1 MNGKISAVVI
11 AFLLGVIGYQSGILD
26 TFLHKGVKCNSNE
39 ALSLAKK
46 ISIEQLLKPAFDKIG
61 NGIEYK
67 IDNIDFDTIITKK
80 YDKDTGYHECNA
92 NSVLV
97 GNFKFPNAKK
107 DFDLKDAKKFFNM
120 FLGSDEVIS
129 LGNNRYKIISP
140 VWYSTEITDNK
151 EQYYVKL
158 KFNGDRTK
166 FLKY

>member
-1 MNGKISAVVI
+1 MNGKMLAVII

-26 TFLHKGVKCNSNE
+26 NFLHKGVKCNSKE
-39 ALSLAKK
+39 ALNLARE
-46 ISIEQLLKPAFDKIG
+46 ISIDKLLKPTFNRMG
-61 NGIEYK
+61 NTLEYK
-67 IDNIDFDTIITKK
+67 IDSIDFDMIITKK

-92 NSVLV
+92 NAILIGS
-97 GNFKFPNAKK
+97 FKFPKAKK
-107 DFDLKDAKKFFNM
+107 NFDLQNKRKFFNM
-120 FLGSDEVIS
+120 LLGSNEVIS
-129 LGNNRYKIISP
+129 LGNDKYKIVSP